1 MSFKL
6 IAIRPLSG
14 CNDKFLKNLIPNQI
28 YKFYNEYKFLDENEN
43 EITSNKDFVEIFK
56 IIKNDNNV
64 PEEFYHQGNIKINLS
79 AIVGKNGSGKSSLVE
94 LIYVAFYNLS
104 IKAKLIT
111 DIEVDH
117 KKNRQLRKQV
127 KHLEDVITSLQYDL
141 SENQI
146 SQLTT
151 EQIDEKESF
160 IEFYS
165 LLKNEQ
171 ENKIKNKLIR
181 REIVEKIN
189 LNIYF
194 IQKDES
200 DLEEKLVTICF
211 EDDEIYY
218 FESRI
223 NESVVKKSIK
233 KEIKQNSSLNELFY
247 NIIIN
252 YSFYGLNSKD
262 IDQWIET
269 IFHKN
274 DGYQTPIVLNP
285 MRTDGNIDINTENSL
300 TKQRFLYNLT
310 QNPSLLQVTPT
321 NKITKIILKLKKQ
334 EKKEF
339 LITIA
344 GENNTNPIYMFEKKI
359 LKFFYNFSEDDILI
373 KNNKLNIRLV
383 RYILDKLVKI
393 RETYEI
399 YKDCNAF
406 YDENFSTYRF
416 SKDYSQFFK
425 MLSEDNSHI
434 TYKLKQALNFLFFNN
449 LKILPFE
456 NEIYQKFLTVSQGR
470 FTIDEI
476 SIAIKNKNGLKKYCK
491 YQTSMEDI
499 FYLPPSIFEVDY
511 IFKNGSLFSYLSS
524 GEKQF
529 IYSINSI
536 LYHLINLNSSYEN
549 KTFNKYKFLNLI
561 LDEIELYSHPEMQ
574 KQFINNLLL
583 GISKLTMNNIKCLN
597 ILFITHSPFILSDIP
612 KENVLFLS
620 EGKPQDFRRM
630 NTFGAN
636 ITDLLSDSFFINN
649 GLIGD
654 FAKGKI
660 NKTLNWLRIQANKK
674 IEMDDQKLEI
684 DKELEYNDV
693 ENTKEYNKKII
704 QLIDEPLIHYQ
715 LKELYMQ
722 YVNDDDYL
730 QEEIDRLTKLK
741 SK

>member
-28 YKFYNEYKFLDENEN
+28 YKFYNEYKFMDENEN

-285 MRTDGNIDINTENSL
+285 MRTDGNIDINT
-300 TKQRFLYNLT
+300 
-310 QNPSLLQVTPT
+310 
-321 NKITKIILKLKKQ
+321 
-334 EKKEF
+334 
-339 LITIA
+339 
-344 GENNTNPIYMFEKKI
+344 
-359 LKFFYNFSEDDILI
+359 
-373 KNNKLNIRLV
+373 
-383 RYILDKLVKI
+383 
-393 RETYEI
+393 
-399 YKDCNAF
+399 
-406 YDENFSTYRF
+406 
-416 SKDYSQFFK
+416 
-425 MLSEDNSHI
+425 
-434 TYKLKQALNFLFFNN
+434 
-449 LKILPFE
+449 
-456 NEIYQKFLTVSQGR
+456 
-470 FTIDEI
+470 
-476 SIAIKNKNGLKKYCK
+476 
-491 YQTSMEDI
+491 
-499 FYLPPSIFEVDY
+499 
-511 IFKNGSLFSYLSS
+511 
-524 GEKQF
+524 
-529 IYSINSI
+529 
-536 LYHLINLNSSYEN
+536 
-549 KTFNKYKFLNLI
+549 
-561 LDEIELYSHPEMQ
+561 
-574 KQFINNLLL
+574 
-583 GISKLTMNNIKCLN
+583 
-597 ILFITHSPFILSDIP
+597 
-612 KENVLFLS
+612 
-620 EGKPQDFRRM
+620 
-630 NTFGAN
+630 
-636 ITDLLSDSFFINN
+636 
-649 GLIGD
+649 
-654 FAKGKI
+654 
-660 NKTLNWLRIQANKK
+660 
-674 IEMDDQKLEI
+674 
-684 DKELEYNDV
+684 
-693 ENTKEYNKKII
+693 
-704 QLIDEPLIHYQ
+704 
-715 LKELYMQ
+715 
-722 YVNDDDYL
+722 
-730 QEEIDRLTKLK
+730 
-741 SK
+741 

>member
-171 ENKIKNKLIR
+171 ENKIRNKLIR

-262 IDQWIET
+262 IAQWIET

-344 GENNTNPIYMFEKKI
+344 GENNTNPIYLFEKKI
-359 LKFFYNFSEDDILI
+359 LKFFYDFSEDDILI

-393 RETYEI
+393 REIYEI

-549 KTFNKYKFLNLI
+549 ETFNKYKFLNLI